1 MEQYEESIIP
11 QIESVYHTF
20 TPLEKTIGDFFI
32 HNTKQMDFSSKHISQ
47 LLYVSEASLSR
58 FAKKCGFQGYRE
70 FLYKYKQSFVPGK
83 DKITADFT
91 KQVLNTYQELLN
103 KSYALLDQAQMERIV
118 QLLSTKKRV
127 YVYGRGSS
135 GLTAQE
141 MKLRFMRIGVNIEAI
156 TDSHIMKMNSVILNS
171 DCLVFGISVSGT
183 TEDVISSLKA
193 AKAREATTILVTSHR
208 DKSLTEFSD
217 EILLVTSKEHLENG
231 NAISPQFPVLVMTDI
246 LYAYY
251 KQMDKQNKEAMH
263 EYTLHTLRT
272 PTI

>member
-20 TPLEKTIGDFFI
+20 TSLEKNIADFFI
-32 HNTKQMDFSSKHISQ
+32 HNTKQMDFSSRHISQ
-47 LLYVSEASLSR
+47 LLYVSEASLSS

-70 FLYKYKQSFVPGK
+70 FLYNYKQCFVPGR

-103 KSYALLDQAQMERIV
+103 KSYTLIDQAQMERIV
-118 QLLSTKKRV
+118 LLLSAKKRV

-135 GLTAQE
+135 GHAAQE

-156 TDSHIMKMNSVILNS
+156 TDSHVMKMNSVILDS

-183 TEDVISSLKA
+183 TEDVVSSMRA
-193 AKAREATTILVTSHR
+193 AKARNASTIMITSRR
-208 DKSLTEFSD
+208 DKALAQFSD

-231 NAISPQFPVLVMTDI
+231 SVISPQFPVLVMADI

-251 KQMDKQNKEAMH
+251 KQMDKQTKEAMH
-263 EYTLHTLRT
+263 EYTLRSLH
-272 PTI
+272 P